1 MTDISDTLAPN
12 SDQLDAVDLRG
23 RAPQVFTVTRV
34 DVRPSAEQ
42 PVSVHLA
49 EFPRVWR
56 PGKSMRRVLA
66 FCWGSD
72 SAHWTGRQ
80 VELYCDDSV
89 KFGPDA
95 IGGTRISRLSHID
108 GPKKVPLII
117 TRGKSGMYDVKP
129 LPATPA
135 GQQAPPAPNAD
146 LLAQIKTAA
155 EAAGV
160 DLATIAK
167 DWAESHDG
175 QPIKEATDLDGL
187 ELLRDD
193 LQGRAS

>member
-23 RAPQVFTVTRV
+23 RAPQVFAVTRV

-80 VELYCDDSV
+80 E
-89 KFGPDA
+89 
-95 IGGTRISRLSHID
+95 I
-108 GPKKVPLII
+108 
-117 TRGKSGMYDVKP
+117 
-129 LPATPA
+129 
-135 GQQAPPAPNAD
+135 
-146 LLAQIKTAA
+146 
-155 EAAGV
+155 
-160 DLATIAK
+160 
-167 DWAESHDG
+167 
-175 QPIKEATDLDGL
+175 
-187 ELLRDD
+187 
-193 LQGRAS
+193 GRAHVCTPVTNAQLVCRLLLEKKKTNNQD